1 MSSARETV
9 NQAIKA
15 HADGD
20 LDGFMALV
28 AEDAVFRG
36 PGGPGGHEVRGRAAI
51 RAMVEN
57 EMAAWPARNYEIR
70 RQFVDGDAVIT
81 EVFSTSTHQA
91 ELTLATGEKVAA
103 TGRTVTEEAVYIDHV
118 VDGKIVDSVAYYDRH
133 ALLIQMGLLPVPATA
148 AGV

>member
-1 MSSARETV
+1 MSGAREIV
-9 NQAIKA
+9 NQSIKA
-15 HADGD
+15 YANRD

-51 RAMVEN
+51 RAMVAN
-57 EMAAWPARNYEIR
+57 QMAAWPSDNYEIR
-70 RQFVDGDAVIT
+70 RQFVDGDVVVT
-81 EVFSTSTHQA
+81 EGVSTSTHKA

-103 TGRTVTEEAVYIDHV
+103 TGRTVTEESVYIDHV

-133 ALLIQMGLLPVPATA
+133 ALLTQMGLLPVPATV
-148 AGV
+148 AG